1 MSVSA
6 DEFMRLVREAQEAHE
21 RVDGRIDRD
30 FYQFAGASV
39 FGAGSSGGPPKSEIA
54 NEAYQGKVIDGTAR
68 RIG

>member
-6 DEFMRLVREAQEAHE
+6 GEFMHLVREAQEANE
-21 RVDGRIDRD
+21 RVVRNQ
-30 FYQFAGASV
+30 FNQFAGASV